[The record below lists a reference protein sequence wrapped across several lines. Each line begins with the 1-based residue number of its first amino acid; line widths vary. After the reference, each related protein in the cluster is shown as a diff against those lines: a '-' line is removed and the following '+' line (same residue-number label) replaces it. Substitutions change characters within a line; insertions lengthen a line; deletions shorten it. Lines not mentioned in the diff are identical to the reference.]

1 MKKNLLLKSRKFNL
15 SIGRFWNISI
25 LSLLTVF
32 IITSCTKKEANLQDD
47 LLVVKDITFRDGRL
61 IFKDD
66 ASFMEHQ
73 KWLFENKG
81 NPQLIADKNESLG
94 LKSMTE
100 HYLEGMK
107 FEEDDPKFTEY
118 VANYPSVFLKESFD
132 NSTLY
137 LLPHSKI
144 LCYVANTDGIFQIG
158 DQIYRIAQNYIYQT
172 DESKIEML
180 FLPKGQIS
188 TKDVH
193 ISLSQPRLEAKNDYG
208 NRTENFRNDNRFRI
222 VSSLREYIITDVNT
236 GGQLWYDD
244 IFTNPQ
250 HRNWTG
256 TYLRAQLNTKA
267 ANGNGYYNVYNCPGC
282 TQQSIYASYDEQT
295 GYSQDVIYIG
305 LIDYQLNMS
314 ASYCP
319 GYSRG
324 RLIDGTVEY
333 IYLSWADA
341 LESSPSCT
349 VTHTSVLND
358 PF

>member
-1 MKKNLLLKSRKFNL
+1 MEKKFLLNPQKFHL
-15 SIGRFWNISI
+15 RIGHFSGICI
-25 LSLLTVF
+25 LSLLAAF
-32 IITSCTKKEANLQDD
+32 IIISCTKKEANLQDD
-47 LLVVKDITFRDGRL
+47 LLVVNDITFHDGRL

-66 ASFMEHQ
+66 STFINHQ
-73 KWLFENKG
+73 RWLFENQG
-81 NPQLIADKNESLG
+81 NRQLIADKNKSFG

-100 HYLEGMK
+100 YYFEGMK
-107 FEEDDPKFTEY
+107 LDETDPKFAEY
-118 VANYPSVFLKESFD
+118 VAKYSSVFYKETYD

-137 LLPHSKI
+137 FLPHSKI

-158 DQIYRIAQNYIYQT
+158 DQVYRIAQNYIYQT

-180 FLPKGQIS
+180 FLPKDQIS
-188 TKDVH
+188 TKDVN
-193 ISLSQPRLEAKNDYG
+193 ISLSQPRLESKNDYG
-208 NRTENFRNDNRFRI
+208 NKTENFYNDNRFRI
-222 VSSLREYIITDVNT
+222 VSSLREYIMSDPYL
-236 GGQLWYDD
+236 GQVWFVD

-250 HRNWTG
+250 KRNWTG
-256 TYLRAQLNTKA
+256 IYLRAQLNTKA

-282 TQQSIYASYDEQT
+282 TQQPIYAYNDENT
-295 GYSQDVIYIG
+295 GYSQDVIYLG
-305 LIDYQLNMS
+305 FIDYQLNMS

-333 IYLSWADA
+333 IYISWADA
-341 LESSPSCT
+341 LESSPSHT

>member
-1 MKKNLLLKSRKFNL
+1 MKKNLLLKSRKLNQGIRHL
-15 SIGRFWNISI
+15 WSISI

-32 IITSCTKKEANLQDD
+32 IIISCTKKEANLQEN
-47 LLVVKDITFRDGRL
+47 LLIVKDITFHDGRL
-61 IFKDD
+61 IFKDKV
-66 ASFMEHQ
+66 SFMDHQ
-73 KWLFENKG
+73 EWLFENKG

-118 VANYPSVFLKESFD
+118 VANHPSVFLKESFD
-132 NSTLY
+132 NSILY

-144 LCYVANTDGIFQIG
+144 LCYVANADGIFQIG
-158 DQIYRIAQNYIYQT
+158 DQIYRIAQNYIYRT

-180 FLPKGQIS
+180 YFPKDQIS
-188 TKDVH
+188 TKDVN
-193 ISLSQPRLEAKNDYG
+193 ISLSQPRLESKNDYG
-208 NRTENFRNDNRFRI
+208 NKTENFYIDNRFRI
-222 VSSLREYIITDVNT
+222 VSSLREYILSDPYL
-236 GGQLWYDD
+236 GQVWFVD

-250 HRNWTG
+250 KRNWTG

-282 TQQSIYASYDEQT
+282 TQQPIYAYYDENT
-295 GYSQDVIYIG
+295 GYSQDVIYMGI
-305 LIDYQLNMS
+305 IDYQLNMS

-333 IYLSWADA
+333 IYILWADA
-341 LESSPSCT
+341 LESSPSAT